1 LAGASEWL
9 WQLILAEAKANFGF
23 GTLARSRAPVQDRA
37 VKFAIHP
44 SVRSAACYVAV
55 AAIALGLAGCNSDW
69 MSARDRSEISNTAP
83 PTNHRTE
90 ILAMM
95 RSYLNDPTKVRDAA
109 ISEPALRTLDG
120 ASRYTVC
127 LRYNARKSNGQYAGS
142 KEAMVL
148 FRDGR
153 ADQVLDNPRG
163 QCKDAAYQPFRELEI
178 MSR

>member
-1 LAGASEWL
+1 MYP
-9 WQLILAEAKANFGF
+9 I
-23 GTLARSRAPVQDRA
+23 
-37 VKFAIHP
+37 
-44 SVRSAACYVAV
+44 VRSAAWYGAA
-55 AAIALGLAGCNSDW
+55 AAIAFSAAGCSSDW
-69 MSARDRSEISNTAP
+69 MTARDRSEMANATA

-95 RSYLNDPTKVRDAA
+95 RSYLNDPTNVRDAG

-120 ASRYTVC
+120 TSRYTVC

-142 KEAMVL
+142 KEAIVL

-153 ADQVLDNPRG
+153 ADQILDNPRG
-163 QCKDAAYQPFRELEI
+163 QCKDAAYQPFRELET